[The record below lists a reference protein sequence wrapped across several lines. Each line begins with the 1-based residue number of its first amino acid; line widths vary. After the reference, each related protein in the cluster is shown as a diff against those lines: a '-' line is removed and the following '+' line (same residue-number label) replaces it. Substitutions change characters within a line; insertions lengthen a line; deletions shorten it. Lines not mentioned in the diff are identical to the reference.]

1 MLNNH
6 TFPTINLKMFTK
18 YQQFLYGTS
27 HIHSFINQKL
37 FIKHTIFHANVIIV
51 YSTALGKHTLI
62 GQNMAGGF
70 SNWSSVIKEWWTE
83 HVIWQYGI
91 EPTTYIPVTS
101 DVSETIGHYIQV
113 TQASVFCPN
122 FFDGQNM

>member
-6 TFPTINLKMFTK
+6 TIPTIKHKMFTK
-18 YQQFLYGTS
+18 YLSF
-27 HIHSFINQKL
+27 IHSVIKQKMI
-37 FIKHTIFHANVIIV
+37 IKHLIFHANVIII

-113 TQASVFCPN
+113 ILSKLF
-122 FFDGQNM
+122 